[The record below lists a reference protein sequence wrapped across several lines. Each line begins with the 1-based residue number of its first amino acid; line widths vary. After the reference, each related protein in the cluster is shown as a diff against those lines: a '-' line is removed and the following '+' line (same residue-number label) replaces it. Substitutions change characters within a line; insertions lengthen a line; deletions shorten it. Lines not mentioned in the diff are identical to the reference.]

1 MDALVILFSLKVKDS
16 SCTIYLYI
24 RYFQQKQQ
32 IKQRKKTKPKK
43 KGKQNRNDYN
53 TSGCK
58 IVSSNIVITLFY
70 FTCLTYNKDKQSDEE
85 TVRNHSYGENISI
98 NILC

>member
-1 MDALVILFSLKVKDS
+1 MYYLFIHKIFSTK
-16 SCTIYLYI
+16 TAN
-24 RYFQQKQQ
+24 
-32 IKQRKKTKPKK
+32 KTKQENKTENK
-43 KGKQNRNDYN
+43 NQNRNDYN
-53 TSGCK
+53 SGCK

-98 NILC
+98 NILW